1 MAVMFLLLM
10 LMDEDARVC
19 VLLPPVRAVVVGR
32 GGLCVTFVVTFEFY
46 SRV

>member
-10 LMDEDARVC
+10 LMDEDARIC
-19 VLLPPVRAVVVGR
+19 VLLPRARGVVGR